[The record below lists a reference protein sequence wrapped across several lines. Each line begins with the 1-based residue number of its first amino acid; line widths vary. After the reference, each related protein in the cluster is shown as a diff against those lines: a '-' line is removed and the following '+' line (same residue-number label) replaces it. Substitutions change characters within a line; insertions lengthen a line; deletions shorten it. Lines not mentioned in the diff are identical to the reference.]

1 MKLTTI
7 LALVP
12 LVLAQSK
19 QVESTVGMPARVDQ
33 VVLPAPELEAAPV
46 DPNAPVLLRVTG
58 TWAHGTDFRYDLEY
72 QGFEPGEYDLARWLV
87 RKDGG
92 EKQALPAI
100 PVTVRA
106 LLPAGAMTP
115 HPRASGDDLNV
126 GGYRVL
132 MIVAG
137 VAWLLGLVLLLRWI
151 RPPRPVTVAAVA
163 RPRTLAERL
172 RPLVQRALAN
182 ELSRTERAQLELALV
197 RVWKRK
203 LGMEDVD
210 PARALA
216 DLREHAEAG
225 PLLCALEEWLHR
237 PEPPAHVDLE
247 ALLAP
252 YKDLPAEAFEHQEAG
267 ARA

>member
-1 MKLTTI
+1 MKL
-7 LALVP
+7 AVA
-12 LVLAQSK
+12 LVLAPLAFAAQK
-19 QVESTVGMPARVDQ
+19 AVESTVGMPARVEQ

-46 DPNAPVLLRVTG
+46 DPNSPVLLRVTG

-72 QGFEPGEYDLARWLV
+72 QGFEPGQYDLARWLV

-92 EKQALPAI
+92 ERQALPAI
-100 PVTVRA
+100 PVAVRA
-106 LLPAGAMTP
+106 LLPAETMTP
-115 HPRASGDDLNV
+115 HPRAPGDDLNV

-132 MIVAG
+132 MIIVG

-151 RPPRPVTVAAVA
+151 RPPRPVATAAVA

-172 RPLVQRALAN
+172 RPLVRRALAN

-197 RVWKRK
+197 RVWKKK
-203 LGMEDVD
+203 LGMEERD
-210 PARALA
+210 PAQALA
-216 DLREHAEAG
+216 ALREHAEAG
-225 PLLCALEEWLHR
+225 ALLRALEDWLHR

-252 YKDLPAEAFEHQEAG
+252 YQDLPAEAFEHQEAG
-267 ARA
+267 LRA